1 MDNEI
6 KHFNPNH
13 GKDGKFTF
21 GSGGSKSLVKLANK
35 KLKNV
40 DKEYKGPFKKAR
52 KKADKKRNTSIRS
65 ARAKLASMKKKMDGR
80 SSEHIKKEINEA
92 IINGD
97 AKKVMKNYR
106 SMSTDQLQ
114 EAKKR
119 IALINDLNKMS
130 KESNKGFIKKLLN
143 TDTKKI
149 EGFLG
154 VANKGMDTY
163 SKYSKFKKELA
174 DTKST
179 NEVQNIIDKYKD
191 VELPDDGYKP
201 KHMKEIKHSDEL
213 KHYNHNHGKDGR
225 FTFGNTPLTTYTDI
239 NGITSYKVPYD
250 TKYQGLSKIKIP
262 FLNKHIGKGKESYA
276 IIRKDLLTNDLNI
289 KKGSKIYR
297 MSSIKEKPENA
308 PVYVTVNERDKK
320 RYIIFMRALPGEKG
334 VSKYLHTFTAKK
346 NIKIPSYYK
355 QINTFTELMKDDTFR
370 NTYLKFATLFPNYK
384 GKKSIDN
391 IIKSINTPNHED
403 QKLTKTYNDFYMH
416 MLQPSDKNAGKEDN
430 AYNFIRNKYKE
441 ALIEQ
446 GYDGYLDNMDIHMVS
461 ESPVY
466 LFNAKETLNDNPKI
480 IDATEIHKKLY
491 NRPDA
496 YDQVKSRIIEE

>member
-40 DKEYKGPFKKAR
+40 NKEYKGPFKKAR

-65 ARAKLASMKKKMDGR
+65 ARAKLASMKKKMDER

-191 VELPDDGYKP
+191 IELPDDGYKP
-201 KHMKEIKHSDEL
+201 KHMK
-213 KHYNHNHGKDGR
+213 
-225 FTFGNTPLTTYTDI
+225 P
-239 NGITSYKVPYD
+239 
-250 TKYQGLSKIKIP
+250 
-262 FLNKHIGKGKESYA
+262 
-276 IIRKDLLTNDLNI
+276 
-289 KKGSKIYR
+289 
-297 MSSIKEKPENA
+297 
-308 PVYVTVNERDKK
+308 
-320 RYIIFMRALPGEKG
+320 
-334 VSKYLHTFTAKK
+334 
-346 NIKIPSYYK
+346 
-355 QINTFTELMKDDTFR
+355 
-370 NTYLKFATLFPNYK
+370 
-384 GKKSIDN
+384 DN
-391 IIKSINTPNHED
+391 
-403 QKLTKTYNDFYMH
+403 
-416 MLQPSDKNAGKEDN
+416 
-430 AYNFIRNKYKE
+430 R
-441 ALIEQ
+441 
-446 GYDGYLDNMDIHMVS
+446 
-461 ESPVY
+461 
-466 LFNAKETLNDNPKI
+466 
-480 IDATEIHKKLY
+480 
-491 NRPDA
+491 
-496 YDQVKSRIIEE
+496 